1 MDGRKTIEA
10 LKSLSLGSA
19 KDLHEDMR
27 NLAAYLEWF
36 SPTFIKSPIQAEF
49 IETYQND
56 LLLVSESGTIA
67 ICKRVEKEIINQS
80 ELNVKVSCIVS
91 FGQQGLIGDYDGSIH
106 LFDFPTL
113 SITSSKKLAK
123 SRILHISPHSQGF
136 VVGTTEGE
144 LYFVQVNDGL
154 SSKALTFFE
163 AKLTRMTEKGD
174 LTGYATETGQIIVLD
189 TDFHI
194 LSNMDLGEQVSCIQF
209 TKAHIAFSI
218 GSEVRVFDYLNKSE
232 VFLFDSHKDEVLCM
246 TCYEDLLFTGSA
258 DGCIKVWTTDVWR
271 DEVTLFGHSAPV
283 KSILINELVIHSLD
297 SKGFVRVSRIP
308 SIPNTTNRS
317 LKKKV
322 LKLLPNSKVGKV
334 LAVLENNDIIDL
346 HTSQTIFKSK
356 HPETTSI
363 AFTDFLQVLVV
374 FQRKDLK
381 NTHILVTLIELTKE
395 GFMLKE
401 LRTSSVPTIC
411 TVTEELKLFITGEML
426 RITIWGAEACDQ
438 LYVFCTHNANITN
451 LFTKNWQLFAGD
463 ENGVIKHYNLQKFT
477 ETEKYS
483 EVDEQPVNFLAV
495 NNKGTNLFSII
506 GDRTLKVQIISKK
519 LTIFEHHTEET
530 IKQMLLTQDESHL
543 LLVFR
548 KSIEVWNVKSF
559 SKSFTMTFPDRI
571 DTVALDLG
579 QMQIHVVSGKTL
591 KSFDNPF
598 DTKIVTVYGQFA
610 NCHLFLEHITSIFKG
625 TPGKYSSKM
634 NSFILEPFHISIL
647 HIYAY
652 FNMKSHLE
660 QAIKAGTPFFPSKLG
675 YDPLAICVKKYH
687 TDSLS
692 VIINSYLPYLQDHPQ
707 LFYYFG
713 RHLTSL
719 NHLSPLNLH
728 LLYSYGFKKSDDT
741 SVPHFCKGSV
751 SLPIFLES
759 ADLML
764 NPKDFMPIEL
774 YDGEDQAVDFYNS
787 FFKVNTITGSGE
799 SLDFVKSL
807 IECKNL
813 EIFSTLFIRS
823 TISYKWS
830 KVRWL
835 HYLDF
840 VLYLAYMAFL
850 ILGAVSH
857 KVHYLLIVSFS
868 INQLLLVYEFV
879 QVASS
884 PKIYFSSVV
893 NYLDILRGVLF
904 NVYCAFEYFNYLEY
918 YHNWLFMCT
927 LLVSILRTFGYFRVF
942 KATRWLLHLML
953 EIVVQLSSFLVV
965 TLYIVSAL
973 WVLNFAL
980 INTVDLQV
988 LDTLKL
994 NVMLFLFILIINPL
1008 IIINLFITV
1017 VGNALEKVHDERN
1030 VKDAQDMCELIFEA
1044 ECLLVWRRGL
1054 KRRSFMHLCVT
1065 EQEVIVNSNS
1075 LSEKIRVAAEKTEAI
1090 KNYYG
1095 KNGEEM
1101 KKLKETLDESFYE
1114 IEMRINEFV
1123 YRV

>member
-36 SPTFIKSPIQAEF
+36 SPTFIKSPIIADF
-49 IETYQND
+49 IETYQKD
-56 LLLVSESGTIA
+56 LLLVGESGTIA
-67 ICKRVEKEIINQS
+67 ICKRVEKEILNQS

-91 FGQQGLIGDYDGSIH
+91 FENQGLIGDFDGSIH
-106 LFDFPTL
+106 LVDFATL
-113 SITSSKKLAK
+113 TITESKKLAE
-123 SRILHISPHSQGF
+123 SRILHISPHSLGF
-136 VVGTTEGE
+136 VVGTAGGE
-144 LYFVQVNDGL
+144 VYLVQTNDGL
-154 SSKALTFFE
+154 RFKVLTFFE
-163 AKLTRMTEKGD
+163 AKLTCMTEKGD
-174 LTGYATETGQIIVLD
+174 FTGYATESGSIIVLD
-189 TDFHI
+189 NEFKTVAHI
-194 LSNMDLGEQVSCIQF
+194 DLDMQISCIRF
-209 TKAHIAFSI
+209 TKNYIAVAI
-218 GSEVRVFDYLNKSE
+218 GSGVRVLDYLNNSE
-232 VFLFDSHKDEVLCM
+232 VFLFDSHTDEVLCM

-283 KSILINELVIHSLD
+283 KSILIDDLVVHSLD
-297 SKGFVRVSRIP
+297 KDGIVRVSRIP
-308 SIPNTTNRS
+308 SIPNTTNS
-317 LKKKV
+317 NLEKKV
-322 LKLLPNSKVGKV
+322 VRLLPNSKVRKV
-334 LAVLENNDIIDL
+334 LAVLENSDIIDL

-356 HPETTSI
+356 YPETISI
-363 AFTDFLQVLVV
+363 GFTDFLQVLVV
-374 FQRKDLK
+374 FQRNDLK
-381 NTHILVTLIELTKE
+381 DTHILVTLINLTKE

-426 RITIWGAEACDQ
+426 RITIWGADNCDQ
-438 LYVFCTHNANITN
+438 LYVFCTHNANIRN

-463 ENGVIKHYNLQKFT
+463 ENGVIKQYNLQKFT
-477 ETEKYS
+477 EIEKFS
-483 EVDEQPVNFLAV
+483 ETDEQPINFLTV
-495 NNKGTNLFSII
+495 NNKGTNLFSVV

-519 LTIFEHHTEET
+519 LTIFEHHTDET

-559 SKSFTMTFPDRI
+559 SKSFTMTFSNRI
-571 DTVALDLG
+571 DTVALDFS

-610 NCHLFLEHITSIFKG
+610 NCHLFLEHISNIFKG
-625 TPGKYSSKM
+625 TPSKYCSQM
-634 NSFILEPFHISIL
+634 NSFILEPFHINIL

-675 YDPLAICVKKYH
+675 YDPLAICIKKYH

-692 VIINSYLPYLQDHPQ
+692 VIINSYLPYLQEHPQ

-713 RHLTSL
+713 RHLIRL
-719 NHLSPLNLH
+719 NHLSPQNLH
-728 LLYSYGFKKSDDT
+728 LLYSYGFKKSDDN

-751 SLPIFLES
+751 KLPIFLES
-759 ADLML
+759 FDLML

-787 FFKVNTITGSGE
+787 FFKVNTVTGSSD

-813 EIFSTLFIRS
+813 EIFSTLFIKS
-823 TISYKWS
+823 TINYKWG

-840 VLYLAYMAFL
+840 LLYLTYMAFL

-857 KVHYLLIVSFS
+857 KVHYLLIVSFC

-879 QVASS
+879 QVISS

-918 YHNWLFMCT
+918 YHNLLFLCT
-927 LLVSILRTFGYFRVF
+927 LLLSILRAFGYFRVF

-953 EIVVQLSSFLVV
+953 EIVIQLSSFLVV

-980 INTVDLQV
+980 MNTIDLEI

-994 NVMLFLFILIINPL
+994 NVMLFLFILVINPL

-1030 VKDAQDMCELIFEA
+1030 VKDAQDVCELIFEA
-1044 ECLLVWRRGL
+1044 ECLMVWRRGL
-1054 KRRSFMHLCVT
+1054 KRNSFMHLCVT

-1090 KNYYG
+1090 KNYFG

-1101 KKLKETLDESFYE
+1101 EKLKETLDESFYE
-1114 IEMRINEFV
+1114 IETRVNEFV
-1123 YRV
+1123 YRI